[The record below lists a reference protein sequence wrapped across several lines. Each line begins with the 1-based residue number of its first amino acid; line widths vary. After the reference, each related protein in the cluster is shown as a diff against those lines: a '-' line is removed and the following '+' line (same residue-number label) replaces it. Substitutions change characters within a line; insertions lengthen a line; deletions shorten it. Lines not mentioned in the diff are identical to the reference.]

1 MSKHSEKEKRIIA
14 LAYLH
19 RYGWIAIAFLLTLI
33 HPKFLFISC
42 IVFSIWSFVG
52 YKCRWKH
59 IFCSYQNAYHIK
71 MTPDSI
77 DWNWIKKSDAYLIP
91 IIFFIIGIAGV
102 III

>member
-19 RYGWIAIAFLLTLI
+19 RYGWKAIAFLLTLI
-33 HPKFLFISC
+33 YPKFIFISF
-42 IVFSIWSFVG
+42 IAFSIWSFVG

-91 IIFFIIGIAGV
+91 IIFFIIGIAGM